1 MAIYRTA
8 QGKSID
14 MNALIL
20 KNGST
25 RAVGN
30 MGINAKGDI
39 VDGNNSPVKKRKDR
53 IQKQYNRQVQAAPT
67 SIRSNVSDGEVQET
81 AAPPKTERR
90 KSQQV
95 KKPKTETSAAAKVQ
109 EATPAA
115 TTAATPAPAPAAAP
129 KTGLGA
135 AIARAREIRKDGSDG
150 TTRSGIT
157 KI

>member
-1 MAIYRTA
+1 MGTYRTA

-39 VDGNNSPVKKRKDR
+39 VDGNNQPIKKRRDR
-53 IQKQYNRQVQAAPT
+53 IQKQYNRQVQAAPNH
-67 SIRSNVSDGEVQET
+67 IRSNVTQTEVQET
-81 AAPPKTERR
+81 AAPPKTDKR
-90 KSQQV
+90 KATQPRKAKVNSAEPV
-95 KKPKTETSAAAKVQ
+95 ATESVPQAAK
-109 EATPAA
+109 PA
-115 TTAATPAPAPAAAP
+115 APAAAP
-129 KTGLGA
+129 QPRTGLGA
-135 AIARAREIRKDGSDG
+135 AIARAREIRGDGQDP
-150 TTRSGIT
+150 TVPRSGIT

>member
-39 VDGNNSPVKKRKDR
+39 VDGNNAPIKKRKDLV
-53 IQKQYNRQVQAAPT
+53 QKQYNRQVQAAPGHM
-67 SIRSNVSDGEVQET
+67 RSNVVQTEVQET
-81 AAPPKTERR
+81 AAPPKPERR
-90 KSQQV
+90 KTQQA
-95 KKPKTETSAAAKVQ
+95 KKAKVEVAEKAQPTSAPEPRAAVTPT
-109 EATPAA
+109 ATQS
-115 TTAATPAPAPAAAP
+115 
-129 KTGLGA
+129 KSGLGA
-135 AIARAREIRKDGSDG
+135 AIARAREIRKDGNDPAPTG
-150 TTRSGIT
+150 RSGIT